1 VIYLITVNYYS
12 TELIANL
19 LRSIQLE
26 QPASYKLIIVNNSPD
41 DALLPTLEMPSTFII
56 EAQENLGY
64 GRACNIALNWVYAHD
79 PQAIVWLINPDA
91 HLVGQSIE
99 QAQAFFHQHPEVSI
113 SGTAVYDSAGK
124 VWFGG
129 GIFLPLLGAILSKNL
144 LSKYSKKDYFVSE
157 WVTGCSLLI
166 NLKHFSE
173 CPFFDPDYFL
183 YYEDFDFCQRYAHQN
198 HLVAVN
204 PKITVIHQ
212 VSSTTQRNISAKI
225 RHSTYSYLIT
235 LEKHA
240 SSPVLLIRL
249 LGIIGHSIIR
259 LPIKPKVSIGAFRGI
274 WFYLK
279 RAIQP

>member
-26 QPASYKLIIVNNSPD
+26 QTAIYQLVIVNNSPD
-41 DALLPTLEMPSTFII
+41 DALLQTLAMPSTLII

-64 GRACNIALNWVYAHD
+64 GRACNLALNWVYARD

-91 HLVGQSIE
+91 HLVGNAIA
-99 QAQAFFHQHPEVSI
+99 QAQTFFQKYSDISI
-113 SGTAVYDSAGK
+113 LGTVVFDPAGK

-129 GIFLPLLGAILSKNL
+129 GIFLPHLGAVLSKNL
-144 LSKYSKKDYFVSE
+144 LPEHADQDYFLSD

-166 NLKHFSE
+166 NLKRFSE
-173 CPFFDPDYFL
+173 CPQFDPDYFL
-183 YYEDFDFCQRYAHQN
+183 YYEDFDFCQRYARQHHQI
-198 HLVAVN
+198 A
-204 PKITVIHQ
+204 ITPHISVVHQ
-212 VSSTTQRNISAKI
+212 VSSTTERNIAAKL

-235 LEKHA
+235 LEKYA
-240 SSPVLLIRL
+240 NPIVLWVRL
-249 LGIIGHSIIR
+249 LGIIGHSVVR
-259 LPIKPKVSIGAFRGI
+259 FAIKPKVSIGAFQGI

-279 RAIQP
+279 RGIRS